1 MEVTMPVSYDIS
13 LPDPAKARG
22 NDPDLSFH
30 AQGAAGLAEELQNAL
45 RTTVLFD
52 RWRAKQDD
60 PDAVDP
66 QWGATDPAATVTGVQ
81 DDLRINLV
89 ATTSIDSDVF
99 KQRLRMLAGSHWE
112 LRNVR

>member
-1 MEVTMPVSYDIS
+1 M
-13 LPDPAKARG
+13 
-22 NDPDLSFH
+22 
-30 AQGAAGLAEELQNAL
+30 
-45 RTTVLFD
+45 LFD

-66 QWGATDPAATVTGVQ
+66 QWDATDPAATVTGAQ
-81 DDLRINLV
+81 DDLRINLC
-89 ATTSIDSDVF
+89 ATTSIDSEVF